1 MKILIPTDF
10 SKLSKVAVLYAANMA
25 KRLGAEIILLHIVY
39 IAASPRA
46 QVAMKEKQILDA
58 MADNAT
64 QKFVQLSNEIK
75 KEVGSVVKVTPQI
88 EKGHPV
94 ENVVGNFARHNDID
108 LIIMG
113 TKGASGIKKVLMGSN
128 AAAVISNSD
137 IPVITVPEHSR
148 SEPIKHIIYATDLQS
163 MENEIKA
170 LIPIAQLFESTV
182 HILHVISPNS
192 KKKIDT
198 AQIKKDIISKYK
210 YPHISVQVSIS
221 EDITQGIDEYIV
233 QTKADMLAMF
243 THKLT
248 FFEKLFDTSVTRKMA
263 FHTSI
268 PLLAIK
274 K

>member
-94 ENVVGNFARHNDID
+94 ENVVGNFRYQY
-108 LIIMG
+108 
-113 TKGASGIKKVLMGSN
+113 
-128 AAAVISNSD
+128 
-137 IPVITVPEHSR
+137 R
-148 SEPIKHIIYATDLQS
+148 S
-163 MENEIKA
+163 
-170 LIPIAQLFESTV
+170 
-182 HILHVISPNS
+182 LHVVFSNHGYPDTLDCLLNHS
-192 KKKIDT
+192 TAKI
-198 AQIKKDIISKYK
+198 KN
-210 YPHISVQVSIS
+210 
-221 EDITQGIDEYIV
+221 
-233 QTKADMLAMF
+233 
-243 THKLT
+243 
-248 FFEKLFDTSVTRKMA
+248 
-263 FHTSI
+263 
-268 PLLAIK
+268 
-274 K
+274 